1 MNGGIKKI
9 LPLLLLL
16 PVIHMII
23 ALDSCAVIVPPA
35 GGPKDTI
42 PPVLVK
48 ANPVDSSL
56 DFNTKRIVFT
66 FDEFVDVQDPQNNLM
81 ISPLPKISPVVEA
94 RLNTVTV
101 RIKDSLE
108 PNTTY
113 TYNFGNTI
121 KDYNEGNVL
130 KNFTYA
136 FSTGHHMDSLRIK
149 GHVVLA
155 ESGKTDTT
163 LVVMLHTS
171 ADDSAVVK
179 DRPRYLTKLDGKG
192 DFVFTNLP
200 AKTFYVYALK
210 DEGNQHRYTSQKQVF
225 AFADRPVPHSLE
237 VRMDTLYAYSSGTIS
252 GGGNITTGLPDIQ
265 NVLVTKGKKN
275 QNDKSDKRLKYTAS
289 AGEGQQDLLTNFN
302 ISFDQPLRHFDT
314 SKIKV
319 TTDSSF
325 QPLAKYSFS
334 LDSLRR
340 EIEFHIDWTENTVY
354 HIILDKDFA
363 DDSSGKKLLKT
374 DTINIKSKKLSDYG
388 SLQLKLHNLD
398 MSRNPVLLFI
408 SNEALYKS
416 YPLAGPDFSQ
426 TLFLPGDYELR
437 ILYDENKN
445 GRWDPG
451 SFFGKH
457 KQPEKVKLLDRKISI
472 KANWKNEFDLAL

>member
-1 MNGGIKKI
+1 
-9 LPLLLLL
+9 
-16 PVIHMII
+16 
-23 ALDSCAVIVPPA
+23 
-35 GGPKDTI
+35 
-42 PPVLVK
+42 
-48 ANPVDSSL
+48 
-56 DFNTKRIVFT
+56 
-66 FDEFVDVQDPQNNLM
+66 
-81 ISPLPKISPVVEA
+81 VEA

-136 FSTGHHMDSLRIK
+136 FSTGRHLDSLRIK

-155 ESGKTDTT
+155 ESGKTDST
-163 LVVMLHTS
+163 LIVMLHVT

-179 DRPRYLTKLDGKG
+179 ERPRYLTRLDGKG

-200 AKTFYVYALK
+200 AKTFYVYALR
-210 DEGNQHRYTSQKQVF
+210 DEGNQHRYTSEKQVF
-225 AFADRPVPHSLE
+225 AFADGPVRASPE
-237 VRMDTLYAYSSGTIS
+237 GRMDTLYAYSSETIS
-252 GGGNITTGLPDIQ
+252 NAGNIATGLPDFQ

-275 QNDKSDKRLKYTAS
+275 QTDKNDKRLKYTAS
-289 AGEGQQDLLTNFN
+289 AGEGQQDLLTNFK
-302 ISFDQPLRHFDT
+302 ISFDQPLRHLD
-314 SKIKV
+314 SAKIKV
-319 TTDSSF
+319 STDSSF
-325 QPLAKYSFS
+325 QPLANYSFT

-340 EIEFHIDWTENTVY
+340 KIEFHIDWKENTVY

-363 DDSSGKKLLKT
+363 DDSTGKKLLKT
-374 DTINIKSKKLSDYG
+374 DTLHFKSKKLSDYG
-388 SLQLKLHNLD
+388 SLQLKFHNLN
-398 MSRNPVLLFI
+398 MTRNPVLLFI
-408 SNEALYKS
+408 LNESLYKS
-416 YPLAGPDFSQ
+416 YPLSGPDFLQ

-451 SFFGKH
+451 VFFGKH